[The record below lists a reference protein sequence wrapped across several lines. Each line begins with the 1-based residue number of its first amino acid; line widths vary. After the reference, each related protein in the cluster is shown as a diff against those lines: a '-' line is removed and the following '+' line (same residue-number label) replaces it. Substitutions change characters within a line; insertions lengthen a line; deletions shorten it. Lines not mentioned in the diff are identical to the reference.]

1 MEKFIIDFYPDAET
15 MVRDYNKRT
24 GERLPIGS
32 MTTAVNHVVNS
43 GKLVSVKHRDG
54 IARVSLD
61 GPEVCIETR

>member
-43 GKLVSVKHRDG
+43 GKLVSVKG